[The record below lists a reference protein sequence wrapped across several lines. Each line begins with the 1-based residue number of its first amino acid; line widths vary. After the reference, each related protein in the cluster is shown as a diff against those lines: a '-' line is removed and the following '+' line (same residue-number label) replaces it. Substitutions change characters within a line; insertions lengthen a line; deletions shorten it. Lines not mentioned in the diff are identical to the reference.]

1 MPRRAG
7 APARHRT
14 LAVPNFQP
22 LPHEYRGASPSCIYH
37 RYIRTRSVGG
47 GKAGGVRAPAPMPAT
62 TASRRSGVT
71 WEERVTLESP
81 R

>member
-1 MPRRAG
+1 MESGRMLLLLPW
-7 APARHRT
+7 RT
-14 LAVPNFQP
+14 VDHIL
-22 LPHEYRGASPSCIYH
+22 HC
-37 RYIRTRSVGG
+37 G

-71 WEERVTLESP
+71 REERVTLESP